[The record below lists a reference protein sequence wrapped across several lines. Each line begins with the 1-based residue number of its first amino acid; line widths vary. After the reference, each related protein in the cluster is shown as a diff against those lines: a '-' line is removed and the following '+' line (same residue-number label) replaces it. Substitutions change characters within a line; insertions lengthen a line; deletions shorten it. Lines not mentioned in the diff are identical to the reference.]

1 VRADI
6 EILDHKSK
14 IIMSFHR
21 NADSSLPA
29 SHTVEV
35 IFIPADFSSGGVS
48 NLPGILLK
56 SNEQARSTPAGL
68 AVKIID
74 GFFLVGLSNVDA
86 DRQRSVQL
94 LKERPFTCSVPSPP
108 SAQREFHQPG
118 MKHGANGHDLAQAAV
133 SKLGRPHTGRSFR
146 QTPHYAAPYFLRPI
160 WSPSNYSPFR
170 DHIQNAGTPA

>member
-6 EILDHKSK
+6 EILDSKLK

-29 SHTVEV
+29 SHTVEMTL
-35 IFIPADFSSGGVS
+35 IPPDFSSGGVS

-68 AVKIID
+68 AVKIIN

-86 DRQRSVQL
+86 DRQRNVQL
-94 LKERPFTCSVPSPP
+94 PKERSWFDMPWVY
-108 SAQREFHQPG
+108 ADQRRAILAIEKGAPG
-118 MKHGANGHDLAQAAV
+118 ERA
-133 SKLGRPHTGRSFR
+133 
-146 QTPHYAAPYFLRPI
+146 I
-160 WSPSNYSPFR
+160 
-170 DHIQNAGTPA
+170 